1 MRIPLLLALLIASP
15 LPGCSGSVCQDAC
28 EKRKRCAQNLE
39 CDKVPAAEKAGC
51 LNARST
57 WSDEDCSQRKTCAG
71 VDKTQA
77 EEYQRCA
84 TLNSFCECAAT
95 TGDGPSRSDIFCRQ
109 PDDISKC
116 FAPPNQ
122 RSQTLWWCSGCGD
135 CEGSTKAAACSLFTN
150 DCRYFATSCIPRTY
164 GFCDGRGSIQLQFL
178 CGYCFFRD
186 GSVGTVPKDC
196 DKLFDFGAAKTQDA
210 SARQ

>member
-1 MRIPLLLALLIASP
+1 MRIFLLLALLIACL

-28 EKRKRCAQNLE
+28 EKQKRCAQDLNCAQLPDNEKPACQSAKNLF
-39 CDKVPAAEKAGC
+39 A
-51 LNARST
+51 N
-57 WSDEDCSQRKTCAG
+57 EDCSEIKTCAG
-71 VDKTQA
+71 VDKERAQ
-77 EEYQRCA
+77 E
-84 TLNSFCECAAT
+84 LNGCELSKFCGDCKIT
-95 TGDGPSRSDIFCRQ
+95 SGDGPPRSDIFCRQ

-135 CEGSTKAAACSLFTN
+135 CEGSTKTAACSLFSN

-164 GFCDGRGSIQLQFL
+164 GFCDGRGSDQLQFL

-196 DKLFDFGAAKTQDA
+196 DKLSDFGAAKPKDA
-210 SARQ
+210 SAKQ